1 MYTRVTRELQ
11 PQLLDLLRSLDLEY
25 QYAYTIHEAD
35 NKIRSLSIRIECVAV
50 SLGGLESLL
59 PWASFIVCPVNDVT
73 LELYTSL
80 PAEIEKCI
88 IK

>member
-1 MYTRVTRELQ
+1 MEIKVTTELKPELQ
-11 PQLLDLLRSLDLEY
+11 DLLSSLDLEY
-25 QYAYTIHEAD
+25 QASYKTRDE
-35 NKIRSLSIRIECVAV
+35 NGNIRSLTILIECVAI
-50 SLGGLESLL
+50 SIGDLERLL
-59 PWASFIVCPVNDVT
+59 PWGSFIVSPHNDAT

>member
-1 MYTRVTRELQ
+1 MGIRVRRKLQPELQ
-11 PQLLDLLRSLDLEY
+11 DLLRSLDLEY
-25 QYAYTIHEAD
+25 QESYTIHD
-35 NKIRSLSIRIECVAV
+35 PHGNIRSLTILIECVAI
-50 SLGGLESLL
+50 SFDDLESLL
-59 PWASFIVCPVNDVT
+59 PWGSFIVCPHNDVT

>member
-1 MYTRVTRELQ
+1 MEKRVNQELQ
-11 PQLLDLLRSLDLEY
+11 PEIKMVLRSLDIEV
-25 QYAYTIHEAD
+25 QYCYTI
-35 NKIRSLSIRIECVAV
+35 NSSKNRPQSLSIGVECVGI
-50 SLGGLESLL
+50 SLSDLSSLL
-59 PWASFIVCPVNDVT
+59 PWASFIVCPVNDAT